1 MRNPPS
7 ALRTKLDTSIIVG
20 LQKKGLQNVKWKLH
34 NNVLKKQKKTREMF
48 FQSVNY
54 KQYLHLQAVSKGKK
68 WKKLKQKT

>member
-20 LQKKGLQNVKWKLH
+20 LQKKVYKMLNENYTTMFKKT
-34 NNVLKKQKKTREMF
+34 KKQEECF